1 MPVDTFT
8 PDTGRYDADELYRL
22 LPQIYRIRDAQQGGA
37 LAALVAV
44 LAREAAVVE
53 ADVARLYD
61 NWFIETCDEWVVPYI
76 ADLLGV
82 RGLSRVSPQ
91 GTSAR
96 ARVANTLA
104 YRRRKGTA
112 TMLEQ
117 LARDTTGWPAHAVEF
132 FQRLA
137 TTQYLNH
144 LRAHNLRTPDLRDAN
159 ALELLGGA
167 FETAAHTAEVRRIAP
182 GRGRYNI
189 PNVGLFLWRLGAYP
203 VAQANP
209 GVVAASPDGRYTFS
223 PLKNDAPLFN
233 VPQTEREIT
242 HLATELNVPAQLR
255 RRPLYDELE
264 ARRQAIADG
273 VDYATGYFDADPPLR
288 VFVRMKASDALSEI
302 APEAILICDLSDPP
316 TPIPDGWRR
325 PPNAKVYTR
334 QDGTTRN
341 LPIGVAA
348 DPVLGRLAFA
358 AGAKPFEVR
367 VSYAYGF
374 GGDVGGGPYDRQD
387 AVAAHFLK
395 QTFGKTSGSAAEKRD
410 ITWRAGVSRAKA
422 AVAGELVFA
431 TLKEAVIAWNK
442 LPASQRQVGF
452 ITMMDSLSY
461 DESLTGTAAIKMPP
475 GTLLVIA
482 AADWPVVKDANG
494 NDTRP
499 ADLFAAEEVRPHVR
513 GNWEVKGDTVGAGQV
528 GGELAI
534 DGLLMEGSLAVKK
547 GDLGALTLAHST
559 LVPGRGGIS
568 VAAPNASLRLNLTR
582 SICAGIACSAEG
594 AEVSIV
600 ESIIDAPASVAISAA
615 KARVS
620 LAGATVFGGIKA
632 RFFDADTSI
641 VTEKV
646 AIERR
651 QTGCARFCFIT
662 DDSDT
667 PRRYRC
673 QPDLALKDIANAQK
687 AAVRAR
693 VFPQFA
699 ALKYGNPAYAQLA
712 TVCAPEIGRGA
723 EDGNEMGAFHFLQ
736 NAAREN
742 ALLASLDEYLRFG
755 LEAGIIYAT

>member
-1 MPVDTFT
+1 MTLETFT

-22 LPQIYRIRDAQQGGA
+22 LPQIYRIRDAGQGGA

-44 LAREAAVVE
+44 LAREALVVE

-82 RGLSRVSPQ
+82 RGLNRISPQ

-144 LRAHNLRTPDLRDAN
+144 LRADNLRTPDLRDTN

-167 FETAAHTAEVRRIAP
+167 FETAAHTADVRRIQP

-189 PNVGLFLWRLGAYP
+189 PNVGLFLWRLTAYP
-203 VAQANP
+203 VTQANP
-209 GVVAASPDGRYTFS
+209 GVVAATPDGRYTFS
-223 PLKNDAPLFN
+223 PLAIDAPLFN

-242 HLATELNVPAQLR
+242 HLATERNVPAQLR

-264 ARRQAIADG
+264 ARRQAIVDG
-273 VDYATGYFDADPPLR
+273 VDYVQGYFNENPPLR
-288 VFVRMKASDALSEI
+288 VFVRMKEADALSEL
-302 APEAILICDLSDPP
+302 APEMILICDLSDPP
-316 TPIPDGWRR
+316 TPIPEGWRR

-334 QDGTTRN
+334 KDGATRN
-341 LPIGVAA
+341 LPIGVAV

-358 AGAKPFEVR
+358 AGVKPFEVR
-367 VSYAYGF
+367 VSYAYGYS
-374 GGDVGGGPYDRQD
+374 GDVGGGPYDRQN

-395 QTFGKTSGSAAEKRD
+395 EKRGKPASSAAEKRD
-410 ITWRAGVSRAKA
+410 VTWRAGVSRAKS
-422 AVAGELVFA
+422 AVSGELVFA

-442 LPASQRQVGF
+442 LSASQRQVGF
-452 ITMMDSLSY
+452 ITVMDSLTY
-461 DESLTGTAAIKMPP
+461 DENLTGTAAIRMPP

-494 NDTRP
+494 NAMRP
-499 ADLFAAEEVRPHVR
+499 AEMFAAEEVRPHIR
-513 GNWEVKGDTVGAGQV
+513 GNWEVKGETLGAGQV

-534 DGLLMEGSLAVKK
+534 DGLLMEGSLAVKN

-559 LVPGRGGIS
+559 LVPGNGGIAIATS
-568 VAAPNASLRLNLTR
+568 NDKLRLSLVR
-582 SICAGIACSAEG
+582 SICAGISCSAEG

-600 ESIIDAPASVAISAA
+600 ESMIDAPSALAINAV

-620 LAGATVFGGIKA
+620 ITGATVLGGIKA
-632 RFFDADTSI
+632 RFFEADASI

-646 AIERR
+646 DIERR

-673 QPDLALKDIANAQK
+673 QPDLALKGLDNARK
-687 AAVRAR
+687 AAARAR
-693 VFPQFA
+693 VFPQFV
-699 ALKYGNPAYAQLA
+699 ALEYGNPAYGQLA
-712 TVCAPEIGRGA
+712 TVCAPEISRGA

-736 NAAREN
+736 HATRET
-742 ALLASLDEYLRFG
+742 ALAASLDEYLRFG
-755 LEAGIIYAT
+755 LEAGIVYAT